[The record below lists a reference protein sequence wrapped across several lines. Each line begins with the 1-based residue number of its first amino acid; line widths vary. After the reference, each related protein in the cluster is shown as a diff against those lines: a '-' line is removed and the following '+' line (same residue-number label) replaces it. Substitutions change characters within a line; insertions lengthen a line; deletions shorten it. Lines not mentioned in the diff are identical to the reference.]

1 MTFLTRWPPLLRCFS
16 RTAKPIDSR
25 LVARP
30 EEVPE
35 GLASWSDRLRHRL
48 VSFGLL
54 EGQEFAWETREATHS
69 RLVLWTLAPLPV
81 S

>member
-1 MTFLTRWPPLLRCFS
+1 MTILAQWPSFQRCFS
-16 RTAKPIDSR
+16 RTPNPIDAN
-25 LVARP
+25 LAARA

-35 GLASWSDRLRHRL
+35 GFASWSDRLRHRL
-48 VSFGLL
+48 MSFGLL